1 MFECTLCE
9 RETCYFSKF
18 CDKCRRIKH
27 YINLYND
34 RPIEILDNVL
44 SRDIEKQ
51 SNKEKVE
58 IEKEIET
65 KKYNLREKKT
75 SKKPRVE
82 LDTVD

>member
-1 MFECTLCE
+1 MFSCVLCE
-9 RETCYFSKF
+9 RETCYFAKF

-27 YINLYND
+27 YINLYGD

-65 KKYNLREKKT
+65 KKYNLREKKIN
-75 SKKPRVE
+75 KKSRVE
-82 LDTVD
+82 LDQVD